1 MFGNIGMPE
10 LIIIFVIILLLFGG
24 RKLPEVGQNLGKAI
38 KSFKDG
44 ISGSVADLDKKE
56 DPATAEASSSAQT
69 LADRSAGR
77 SPVKELPRE
86 ADAAPSVPAAQREPD
101 REPAKRG

>member
-1 MFGNIGMPE
+1 MFGNIGLPE

-44 ISGSVADLDKKE
+44 ISGSVAEMDKKE
-56 DPATAEASSSAQT
+56 EPSPA
-69 LADRSAGR
+69 
-77 SPVKELPRE
+77 KELPRE
-86 ADAAPSVPAAQREPD
+86 ADAAPSVPAEQKEQDKEPV
-101 REPAKRG
+101 RRV

>member
-1 MFGNIGMPE
+1 MFGNIGLPE

-44 ISGSVADLDKKE
+44 ISGSVAEADKKE
-56 DPATAEASSSAQT
+56 DPASAEAS
-69 LADRSAGR
+69 AGG
-77 SPVKELPRE
+77 PPAKELPRE
-86 ADAAPSVPAAQREPD
+86 TDGAPSAPAAQKEQGKEPI
-101 REPAKRG
+101 RRV